1 MSSVR
6 QKEVNNVFVHHECE
20 CTSWLAL
27 INNNNKTEQTICSK
41 IKNKFKRLYTAHLT
55 PFLLYVTVIV
65 IIEVN
70 CQSVGILRPEIFLSF
85 TLSLTGQMRVTLLWA
100 EKSLHFI
107 KINTPDIST
116 NVQKSRRGKEQKTT
130 PPLSSRCR
138 PATED
143 SLGLE
148 VIRISQF

>member
-6 QKEVNNVFVHHECE
+6 QKEVNNVFFHHECE
-20 CTSWLAL
+20 CTSWLTL

-55 PFLLYVTVIV
+55 PFL
-65 IIEVN
+65 
-70 CQSVGILRPEIFLSF
+70 SF

-100 EKSLHFI
+100 QKSLHFI

-116 NVQKSRRGKEQKTT
+116 NVQDKKKKKAS
-130 PPLSSRCR
+130 
-138 PATED
+138 D
-143 SLGLE
+143 SCT
-148 VIRISQF
+148 